1 MPRGETIVGDS
12 FGYTG
17 TMPMPPRRG
26 PNKQPM
32 LQKVRLLEEENAGLK
47 SEMGTMKDAMLKLQ
61 ESQTRMMG
69 LMMEKLGGNEK
80 DARGKTK
87 A

>member
-1 MPRGETIVGDS
+1 
-12 FGYTG
+12 
-17 TMPMPPRRG
+17 MPPRRG